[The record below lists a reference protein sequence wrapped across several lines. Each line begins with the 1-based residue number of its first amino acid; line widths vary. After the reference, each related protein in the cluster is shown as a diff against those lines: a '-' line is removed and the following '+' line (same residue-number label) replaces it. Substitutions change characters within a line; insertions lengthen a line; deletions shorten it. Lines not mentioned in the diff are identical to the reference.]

1 MHKKAL
7 AICKNVALLLMY
19 TVIWVFDIVWL
30 VKSFS
35 QGASIATWII
45 QIVIF
50 IAFLLIIVRECRI
63 LIRTI
68 KK

>member
-19 TVIWVFDIVWL
+19 IVIWVFDIVWL
-30 VKSFS
+30 VKSFT